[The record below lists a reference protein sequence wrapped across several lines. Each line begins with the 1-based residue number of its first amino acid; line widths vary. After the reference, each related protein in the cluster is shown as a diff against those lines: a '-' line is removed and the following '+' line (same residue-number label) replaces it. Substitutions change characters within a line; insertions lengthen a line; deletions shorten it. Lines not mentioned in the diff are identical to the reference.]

1 MKKILGIAALS
12 MGVMLTSCSDFLDQK
27 ADSALDQENV
37 FNSSYF
43 TGLEINKIYG
53 DFGQD
58 NMYANR
64 MTISYGAN
72 TDTELIDGLGSTS
85 TSSVTILWATRSTM
99 LQHRVL
105 LSIAVLLQVGT
116 SSMIT
121 TQTTVSHGL
130 TRQMV

>member
-53 DFGQD
+53 D
-58 NMYANR
+58 
-64 MTISYGAN
+64 
-72 TDTELIDGLGSTS
+72 
-85 TSSVTILWATRSTM
+85 
-99 LQHRVL
+99 
-105 LSIAVLLQVGT
+105 
-116 SSMIT
+116 
-121 TQTTVSHGL
+121 
-130 TRQMV
+130 

>member
-53 DFGQD
+53 DSD
-58 NMYANR
+58 RIICMP
-64 MTISYGAN
+64 
-72 TDTELIDGLGSTS
+72 
-85 TSSVTILWATRSTM
+85 
-99 LQHRVL
+99 
-105 LSIAVLLQVGT
+105 
-116 SSMIT
+116 
-121 TQTTVSHGL
+121 TV
-130 TRQMV
+130 

>member
-58 NMYANR
+58 NICQPY
-64 MTISYGAN
+64 
-72 TDTELIDGLGSTS
+72 DHLI
-85 TSSVTILWATRSTM
+85 RC
-99 LQHRVL
+99 QH
-105 LSIAVLLQVGT
+105 
-116 SSMIT
+116 
-121 TQTTVSHGL
+121 
-130 TRQMV
+130 

>member
-85 TSSVTILWATRSTM
+85 TSSNERGYMNYNGTAGGWAN
-99 LQHRVL
+99 L
-105 LSIAVLLQVGT
+105 GT
-116 SSMIT
+116 TWTNIYGCSCF
-121 TQTTVSHGL
+121 
-130 TRQMV
+130 

>member
-37 FNSSYF
+37 SNSSYF

-72 TDTELIDGLGSTS
+72 TDTELIDGLAQHLLM
-85 TSSVTILWATRSTM
+85 SVVT
-99 LQHRVL
+99 
-105 LSIAVLLQVGT
+105 
-116 SSMIT
+116 
-121 TQTTVSHGL
+121 
-130 TRQMV
+130 

>member
-1 MKKILGIAALS
+1 

-64 MTISYGAN
+64 YPHRAICYN
-72 TDTELIDGLGSTS
+72 TESEPSL
-85 TSSVTILWATRSTM
+85 
-99 LQHRVL
+99 
-105 LSIAVLLQVGT
+105 
-116 SSMIT
+116 
-121 TQTTVSHGL
+121 
-130 TRQMV
+130 